1 MHLGSVYSIENF
13 VAEHSGK
20 VENCSQYRV
29 WGNAVIFYLLA
40 FLKAQTHL
48 PIQGHGAR
56 LTAR

>member
-1 MHLGSVYSIENF
+1 MENF

-48 PIQGHGAR
+48 PIQGRGAR